1 VTLKVVIFLLIVTGE
16 KILVRRYDDVTR
28 DEVQAY
34 NIFELI
40 LRGRTQNEIN
50 QMKENRRKS
59 RVK

>member
-1 VTLKVVIFLLIVTGE
+1 MTLKVVIFLLIVTGE